1 MAMEKVG
8 KYMTREVFIL
18 NPNDSLAKAR
28 NLMLTKKIGKLVVA
42 DEKERVL
49 GIISRSDMAFALG
62 KGSSRWR
69 KRPLDQMLVKDLMV
83 TKVMMVNPSK
93 PLNEAAK
100 IMLEK
105 DLSGLPVIDKGSLVG
120 IITTHD
126 MTRYL
131 ADYGSND
138 LKVKDVMDKKVLTT
152 SPFHSIHHLVE
163 LIASTPTR
171 RIVIVDSEGRPVGLV
186 SPSNIAFTKFDV
198 KRKVVFRRSL
208 GGFYEPTHRKVA
220 YFGIAIAGDIM
231 SSPVFVIHEEDSVAE
246 AARNM
251 VHNDIGALPVLD
263 KNHRLT
269 GFFSKR
275 EVLKIIAS

>member
-1 MAMEKVG
+1 MEKVER
-8 KYMTREVFIL
+8 YMTREVFIL

-28 NLMLTKKIGKLVVA
+28 NLMLTKKIGKLVIV
-42 DEKERVL
+42 DEKERIL

-62 KGSSRWR
+62 RGSSRWR

-83 TKVMMVNPSK
+83 TKVITVSPST
-93 PLNEAAK
+93 PLNEVAK

-105 DLSGLPVIDKGSLVG
+105 DLSGLPVIDKGHLVG

-126 MTRYL
+126 MTKYL
-131 ADYGSND
+131 ADYGSSD
-138 LKVKDVMDKKVLTT
+138 LKVIDVMDKKVVTA

-163 LIASTPTR
+163 LMASTPTR
-171 RIVIVDSEGRPVGLV
+171 RVVIIDSEGRPIGLV

-220 YFGIAIAGDIM
+220 YFGIAIAGDVM
-231 SSPVFVIHEEDSVAE
+231 SSPVFIIHEEDSVSE
-246 AARNM
+246 VARNM

-263 KNHRLT
+263 KNHHLT
-269 GFFSKR
+269 GIFSKR
-275 EVLKIIAS
+275 EVLKVIVS